1 MVRQMATL
9 DRDKVSTAGDN
20 CDQQTDPEIDK
31 DFAHQVMATVGQG
44 IVVSSEGWR
53 FEYVNP
59 AFARMVGRMPK
70 ELIGRSMDE
79 LIHPHDRP
87 ILIQAR
93 SRRQAGET
101 SSYEAR
107 LIRSDG
113 CVFPVQVTGTPR
125 WQDGKFFGSIVAVTD
140 LTERKR
146 FEDELKKSEAE
157 NRLLLDSIPD
167 SIFLL
172 DKEGNFLDYRTP
184 NSSIL
189 YAPAELFMGKNI
201 HSIMPQD
208 LVELTMNN
216 LGLARQSGKMQVFEY
231 QLPTNG
237 EIKHF
242 EARINLCEGGD
253 FLALVRD
260 VTERKRSD
268 EMLWKAKEEAE
279 AAAKAKSEF
288 LANMS
293 HEIRTPMNGVL
304 GMTELLLAGALS
316 EEQRQYA
323 QTIRASADS
332 LLVILNDILDIS
344 KVEAG
349 KLELKTL
356 DFNLDMLREEFE
368 SSMRAVAEHKGLS
381 LFCSVDPDVP
391 RCLRGDPGR
400 LRQIMTNLTGN
411 AVKFTH
417 RGEVRTNASVVEQDD
432 RSVLLRFTVRDTGI
446 GIPADKL
453 GTLFEKF
460 TQVDASST
468 RQFSGTGLGLAI
480 SRQFAE
486 LMGGS
491 IGVTSEEGNGSEF
504 WFTVRL
510 EKQPEGACRDEV
522 HRHAAATA
530 PRVER
535 RGVRVLLAEDNAVNR
550 KVALGMLKKLGFT
563 ADSVADGE
571 QVLSA
576 LSERTYDLVLMD
588 CQMPV
593 MDGYEA
599 ARRIRALEKPGGKR
613 IPVVA
618 MTAYAMSGDRERC
631 IEAGMDDYLAK
642 PISIEALSAALA
654 SWLPHRE
661 GPGGTDGSP
670 RRSEPPTP
678 RKETETCAK
687 SAVWRKDEL
696 LNRLLGDE
704 EMTREILEAFLEDI
718 PREIDSLAAAVAV
731 GNTPT
736 VELLAHTIKG
746 AAGNVGSEGLRS
758 AAFEM
763 ESAAKK
769 GYLSGAQALLKSI
782 RQEFEHLKAAIRG

>member
-1 MVRQMATL
+1 MTLKIEEHILQSPLIGFAHHRILLDDFGKPVDYEYLAVNATFEKLTGLDAADLLHRTIRQVVPGFEKTGSDWIRIFGEVALGGGEREFEQFSEPLGKWFRVHVYSAERLYFTTLFLDVTESKKQAEELEGFFRVNLDLLCIADIDGNFVKTNAAWGEILGYSSEELDGNRFLDFVHPDDLPATL
-9 DRDKVSTAGDN
+9 DAMSALGEGTKVMN
-20 CDQQTDPEIDK
+20 FVNRYRCK
-31 DFAHQVMATVGQG
+31 DGSYRF
-44 IVVSSEGWR
+44 IEWR
-53 FEYVNP
+53 SH
-59 AFARMVGRMPK
+59 PK
-70 ELIGRSMDE
+70 G
-79 LIHPHDRP
+79 
-87 ILIQAR
+87 
-93 SRRQAGET
+93 
-101 SSYEAR
+101 R
-107 LIRSDG
+107 LIYAAARD
-113 CVFPVQVTGTPR
+113 
-125 WQDGKFFGSIVAVTD
+125 I
-140 LTERKR
+140 TEHRLI
-146 FEDELKKSEAE
+146 EDELRAATMRAE
-157 NRLLLDSIPD
+157 
-167 SIFLL
+167 
-172 DKEGNFLDYRTP
+172 E
-184 NSSIL
+184 
-189 YAPAELFMGKNI
+189 M
-201 HSIMPQD
+201 
-208 LVELTMNN
+208 
-216 LGLARQSGKMQVFEY
+216 AR
-231 QLPTNG
+231 
-237 EIKHF
+237 
-242 EARINLCEGGD
+242 
-253 FLALVRD
+253 
-260 VTERKRSD
+260 
-268 EMLWKAKEEAE
+268 KAK
-279 AAAKAKSEF
+279 AASIAKSEF

-304 GMTELLLAGALS
+304 GMTELLLAGALG

-323 QTIRASADS
+323 QTIRASAES
-332 LLVILNDILDIS
+332 LLDILNDILDIS

-368 SSMRAVAEHKGLS
+368 SSMRAVAEQKGLTLS
-381 LFCSVDPDVP
+381 CSVDPDVP

-599 ARRIRALEKPGGKR
+599 TRRIRALEKPGGKR

-631 IEAGMDDYLAK
+631 IQAGMDDYLAK

-661 GPGGTDGSP
+661 GPGGTDESP
-670 RRSEPPTP
+670 RRSEPPAP
-678 RKETETCAK
+678 REEAETCSK

-718 PREIDSLAAAVAV
+718 PREIDSLTAAVAV

-769 GYLSGAQALLKSI
+769 GDLSGAQALLKSI

>member
-1 MVRQMATL
+1 MTLKIEEHILQSPLIGFAHHRILLDDFGKPVDYEYLAVNATFEKLTGLDAASLLHRTIRQVVPGFEKTGSDWIRIFGEVALGGGEREFEQFSEPLGKWFRVHVYSAERLYFTTLFLDVTESKKQAEELEGFFRVNLDLLCIADIDGNFVKTNAAWGEILGYSSEELDGNRFLDFVHPDDLPATL
-9 DRDKVSTAGDN
+9 DAMSALGEGTKVMN
-20 CDQQTDPEIDK
+20 FVNRYRCK
-31 DFAHQVMATVGQG
+31 DGSYRF
-44 IVVSSEGWR
+44 IEWR
-53 FEYVNP
+53 SH
-59 AFARMVGRMPK
+59 PK
-70 ELIGRSMDE
+70 G
-79 LIHPHDRP
+79 
-87 ILIQAR
+87 
-93 SRRQAGET
+93 
-101 SSYEAR
+101 R
-107 LIRSDG
+107 LIYAAARD
-113 CVFPVQVTGTPR
+113 
-125 WQDGKFFGSIVAVTD
+125 I
-140 LTERKR
+140 TEHRLI
-146 FEDELKKSEAE
+146 EDELRAATMRAE
-157 NRLLLDSIPD
+157 
-167 SIFLL
+167 
-172 DKEGNFLDYRTP
+172 E
-184 NSSIL
+184 
-189 YAPAELFMGKNI
+189 M
-201 HSIMPQD
+201 
-208 LVELTMNN
+208 
-216 LGLARQSGKMQVFEY
+216 AR
-231 QLPTNG
+231 
-237 EIKHF
+237 
-242 EARINLCEGGD
+242 
-253 FLALVRD
+253 
-260 VTERKRSD
+260 
-268 EMLWKAKEEAE
+268 KAK
-279 AAAKAKSEF
+279 AASIAKSEF

-769 GYLSGAQALLKSI
+769 GDLSGAQALLKSI

>member
-1 MVRQMATL
+1 MTLKIEEHILQSPLIGFAHHRILLDDFGKPVDYEYLAVNATFEKLTGLDAADLLHRTIRQVVPGFEKTGSDWIRIFGEVALGGGEREFEQFSEPLGKWYRVHVYSAERLFFTTIFLDVTESKKQAEELEGFFRVNLDLLCIADIDGNFVKTNAAWGEILGYSSEELEGRKFLDFVHPDDLPATL
-9 DRDKVSTAGDN
+9 DAMSALGEGTKVMN
-20 CDQQTDPEIDK
+20 FVNRYRCK
-31 DFAHQVMATVGQG
+31 DGSYRF
-44 IVVSSEGWR
+44 IEWR
-53 FEYVNP
+53 SH
-59 AFARMVGRMPK
+59 PK
-70 ELIGRSMDE
+70 G
-79 LIHPHDRP
+79 
-87 ILIQAR
+87 
-93 SRRQAGET
+93 
-101 SSYEAR
+101 R
-107 LIRSDG
+107 LIYAAARD
-113 CVFPVQVTGTPR
+113 
-125 WQDGKFFGSIVAVTD
+125 I
-140 LTERKR
+140 TEHRLI
-146 FEDELKKSEAE
+146 EDELRAATTRAE
-157 NRLLLDSIPD
+157 
-167 SIFLL
+167 
-172 DKEGNFLDYRTP
+172 E
-184 NSSIL
+184 
-189 YAPAELFMGKNI
+189 M
-201 HSIMPQD
+201 
-208 LVELTMNN
+208 
-216 LGLARQSGKMQVFEY
+216 AR
-231 QLPTNG
+231 
-237 EIKHF
+237 
-242 EARINLCEGGD
+242 
-253 FLALVRD
+253 
-260 VTERKRSD
+260 
-268 EMLWKAKEEAE
+268 KAK
-279 AAAKAKSEF
+279 AASIAKSEF

-304 GMTELLLAGALS
+304 GMTELLLAGALG

-323 QTIRASADS
+323 QTIRASAES
-332 LLVILNDILDIS
+332 LLDILNDILDIS

-356 DFNLDMLREEFE
+356 DFNLDMLRKEFE
-368 SSMRAVAEHKGLS
+368 SSMRAVAEQKGLTLS
-381 LFCSVDPDVP
+381 CSVDPDVT

-491 IGVTSEEGNGSEF
+491 IGVTSEEGKGSEF

-535 RGVRVLLAEDNAVNR
+535 RGMRVLLAEDNAVNR
-550 KVALGMLKKLGFT
+550 KVALGMLKKLGYT

-599 ARRIRALEKPGGKR
+599 TRRIRALEKPGGKR

-631 IEAGMDDYLAK
+631 IQAGMDDYLAK

-661 GPGGTDGSP
+661 GPGGTDESP
-670 RRSEPPTP
+670 RRSEPPAP
-678 RKETETCAK
+678 REEAETCSK

-718 PREIDSLAAAVAV
+718 PREMDSLAAAVAV

-769 GYLSGAQALLKSI
+769 GDLSGAQSLLKSI

>member
-1 MVRQMATL
+1 MTLKIEEHILQSPLIGFAHHRILLDDFGKPVDYEYLAVNATFEKLTGLDAASLLHRTIRQVVPGFEKTGSDWIRIFGEVALGGGEREFEQFSEPLGKWFRVHVYSAERLYFTTLFLDVTESKKQAEELEGFFRVNLDLLCIADIDGNFVKTNAAWGEILGYSSEELDGNRFLDFVHPDDLPATL
-9 DRDKVSTAGDN
+9 DAMSALGEGTKVMN
-20 CDQQTDPEIDK
+20 FVNRYRCK
-31 DFAHQVMATVGQG
+31 DGSYRF
-44 IVVSSEGWR
+44 IEWR
-53 FEYVNP
+53 SH
-59 AFARMVGRMPK
+59 PK
-70 ELIGRSMDE
+70 G
-79 LIHPHDRP
+79 
-87 ILIQAR
+87 
-93 SRRQAGET
+93 
-101 SSYEAR
+101 R
-107 LIRSDG
+107 LIYAAARD
-113 CVFPVQVTGTPR
+113 
-125 WQDGKFFGSIVAVTD
+125 I
-140 LTERKR
+140 TEHRLI
-146 FEDELKKSEAE
+146 EDELRAATMRAE
-157 NRLLLDSIPD
+157 
-167 SIFLL
+167 
-172 DKEGNFLDYRTP
+172 E
-184 NSSIL
+184 
-189 YAPAELFMGKNI
+189 M
-201 HSIMPQD
+201 
-208 LVELTMNN
+208 
-216 LGLARQSGKMQVFEY
+216 AR
-231 QLPTNG
+231 
-237 EIKHF
+237 
-242 EARINLCEGGD
+242 
-253 FLALVRD
+253 
-260 VTERKRSD
+260 
-268 EMLWKAKEEAE
+268 KAK
-279 AAAKAKSEF
+279 AASIAKSEF

-678 RKETETCAK
+678 RKETETCSK

-718 PREIDSLAAAVAV
+718 PREIDSLTAAVAV

-769 GYLSGAQALLKSI
+769 GDLSGAQALLKSI

>member
-1 MVRQMATL
+1 MTLKIEEHILQSPLIGFAHHRILLDDFGKPVDYEYLAVNATFEKLTGLDAASLLHRTIRQVVPGFEKTGSDWIRIFGEVALGGGEREFEQFSEPLGKWFRVHVYSAERLYFTTLFLDVTESKKQAEELEGFFRVNLDLLCIADIDGNFVKTNAAWGEILGYSSEELDGNRFLDFVHPDDLPATL
-9 DRDKVSTAGDN
+9 DAMSALGEGTKVMN
-20 CDQQTDPEIDK
+20 FVNRYRCK
-31 DFAHQVMATVGQG
+31 DGSYRF
-44 IVVSSEGWR
+44 IEWR
-53 FEYVNP
+53 SH
-59 AFARMVGRMPK
+59 PK
-70 ELIGRSMDE
+70 G
-79 LIHPHDRP
+79 
-87 ILIQAR
+87 
-93 SRRQAGET
+93 
-101 SSYEAR
+101 R
-107 LIRSDG
+107 LIYAAARD
-113 CVFPVQVTGTPR
+113 
-125 WQDGKFFGSIVAVTD
+125 I
-140 LTERKR
+140 TEHRLI
-146 FEDELKKSEAE
+146 EDELRAATTRAE
-157 NRLLLDSIPD
+157 
-167 SIFLL
+167 
-172 DKEGNFLDYRTP
+172 E
-184 NSSIL
+184 
-189 YAPAELFMGKNI
+189 M
-201 HSIMPQD
+201 
-208 LVELTMNN
+208 
-216 LGLARQSGKMQVFEY
+216 AR
-231 QLPTNG
+231 
-237 EIKHF
+237 
-242 EARINLCEGGD
+242 
-253 FLALVRD
+253 
-260 VTERKRSD
+260 
-268 EMLWKAKEEAE
+268 KAK
-279 AAAKAKSEF
+279 AASIAKSEF

-368 SSMRAVAEHKGLS
+368 SSMRAVAEQKGLS

-491 IGVTSEEGNGSEF
+491 IGVTSEEGKGSEF

-563 ADSVADGE
+563 AHSVADGA

-631 IEAGMDDYLAK
+631 IQAGMDDYLAK

-661 GPGGTDGSP
+661 GPGGTDESP
-670 RRSEPPTP
+670 RRSEPPAP
-678 RKETETCAK
+678 REEAETCSK

-718 PREIDSLAAAVAV
+718 PREMDSLAAAVAV

-769 GYLSGAQALLKSI
+769 GDLSGAQALLKSI

>member
-1 MVRQMATL
+1 MTLNIEEHILHSPLIGFAHHRIVLDDFGKPVDYEFLAVNSTFEKLTGLDAADLLHRTIRQIVPGFEKTGADWIRIFGEVALGGGEREFEQFSEPLGKWYRVHVYSAERLYFTTLFLDVTENKKQAEELEGFFRVNLDLLCIADIDGNFIKTNAAWGEILGYSSEELDGKKFLDFVHPDDLQPTL
-9 DRDKVSTAGDN
+9 DAMSAL
-20 CDQQTDPEIDK
+20 
-31 DFAHQVMATVGQG
+31 GQG
-44 IVVSSEGWR
+44 AKVLNFVNRYRCKDGSYRFIEWR
-53 FEYVNP
+53 SH
-59 AFARMVGRMPK
+59 PK
-70 ELIGRSMDE
+70 G
-79 LIHPHDRP
+79 
-87 ILIQAR
+87 
-93 SRRQAGET
+93 
-101 SSYEAR
+101 R
-107 LIRSDG
+107 LIYAAARD
-113 CVFPVQVTGTPR
+113 
-125 WQDGKFFGSIVAVTD
+125 I
-140 LTERKR
+140 TEHRLI
-146 FEDELKKSEAE
+146 EDELRSATKRAE
-157 NRLLLDSIPD
+157 
-167 SIFLL
+167 
-172 DKEGNFLDYRTP
+172 E
-184 NSSIL
+184 
-189 YAPAELFMGKNI
+189 M
-201 HSIMPQD
+201 
-208 LVELTMNN
+208 
-216 LGLARQSGKMQVFEY
+216 ARK
-231 QLPTNG
+231 
-237 EIKHF
+237 
-242 EARINLCEGGD
+242 
-253 FLALVRD
+253 
-260 VTERKRSD
+260 
-268 EMLWKAKEEAE
+268 AE
-279 AAAKAKSEF
+279 AASIAKSEF

-304 GMTELLLAGALS
+304 GMTELLLAGDLG

-323 QTIRASADS
+323 RTIRASAES
-332 LLVILNDILDIS
+332 LLDILNDILDIS

-349 KLELKTL
+349 KLELKSL
-356 DFNLDMLREEFE
+356 DFDLDILRAEFE
-368 SSMRAVAEHKGLS
+368 SAMCAVAEHKGLS
-381 LFCSVDPDVP
+381 LFCGVDPDVP

-411 AVKFTH
+411 ALKFTH
-417 RGEVRTNASVVEQDD
+417 RGEIRTNASVAEHDD

-480 SRQFAE
+480 SKQFAE

-491 IGVTSEEGNGSEF
+491 IGVTSEDGKGSEF

-510 EKQPEGACRDEV
+510 EKQQESACRDEV

-550 KVALGMLKKLGFT
+550 RVALGMLQKLGFS
-563 ADSVADGE
+563 ADAVSDGE

-576 LSERTYDLVLMD
+576 LSERAYDLVLMD

-599 ARRIRALEKPGGKR
+599 ARRIRKLEKPGGKR

-661 GPGGTDGSP
+661 RTGGTDEKS
-670 RRSEPPTP
+670 RQSEPPAP
-678 RKETETCAK
+678 REETETCAK

-718 PREIDSLAAAVAV
+718 PAEMDSLAAAVAV
-731 GNTPT
+731 GNAPT

-746 AAGNVGSEGLRS
+746 AAANVGGEALRS
-758 AAFEM
+758 AALRM
-763 ESAAKK
+763 ETAAKNAD
-769 GYLSGAQALLKSI
+769 LSGAQSLLKSI
-782 RQEFEHLKAAIRG
+782 GQEFELLKAAIRG

>member
-1 MVRQMATL
+1 MTLKIEEHILQSPLIGFAHHRILLDDFGKPVDYEYLAVNATFEKLTGLDAASLLHRTIRQVVPGFEKTGSDWIRIFGEVALGGGEREFEQFSEPLGKWFRVHVYSAERLYFTTLFLDVTESKKQAEELEGFFRVNLDLLCIADIDGNFVKTNAAWGEILGYSSEELDGNRFLDFVHPDDLPATL
-9 DRDKVSTAGDN
+9 DAMSALGEGTKVMN
-20 CDQQTDPEIDK
+20 FVNRYRCK
-31 DFAHQVMATVGQG
+31 DGSYRF
-44 IVVSSEGWR
+44 IEWR
-53 FEYVNP
+53 SH
-59 AFARMVGRMPK
+59 PK
-70 ELIGRSMDE
+70 D
-79 LIHPHDRP
+79 
-87 ILIQAR
+87 
-93 SRRQAGET
+93 
-101 SSYEAR
+101 R
-107 LIRSDG
+107 LIYAAARD
-113 CVFPVQVTGTPR
+113 
-125 WQDGKFFGSIVAVTD
+125 I
-140 LTERKR
+140 TEHRLI
-146 FEDELKKSEAE
+146 EDELRAATMRAE
-157 NRLLLDSIPD
+157 
-167 SIFLL
+167 
-172 DKEGNFLDYRTP
+172 E
-184 NSSIL
+184 
-189 YAPAELFMGKNI
+189 M
-201 HSIMPQD
+201 
-208 LVELTMNN
+208 
-216 LGLARQSGKMQVFEY
+216 AR
-231 QLPTNG
+231 
-237 EIKHF
+237 
-242 EARINLCEGGD
+242 
-253 FLALVRD
+253 
-260 VTERKRSD
+260 
-268 EMLWKAKEEAE
+268 KAK
-279 AAAKAKSEF
+279 AASIAKSEF

-550 KVALGMLKKLGFT
+550 KVALGMLKKLGYT

-599 ARRIRALEKPGGKR
+599 TRRIRALEKPGGKR

-631 IEAGMDDYLAK
+631 IQAGMDDYLAK

-661 GPGGTDGSP
+661 GPGGTDESP
-670 RRSEPPTP
+670 RRSEPPAP
-678 RKETETCAK
+678 REEAETCSK

-718 PREIDSLAAAVAV
+718 PREMDSLAAAVAV

-769 GYLSGAQALLKSI
+769 GDLSGTQSLLKSI